1 MVGMNHF
8 NKKTAHF
15 LGGTFL
21 IGYMQYGGVWGGGG
35 GVGSRVAF
43 VCIKSEMVVIKL
55 NADIAKKT
63 AAKGWQCCRSFICNY
78 QRLTYHL
85 PTFYMQYVQHEYS

>member
-21 IGYMQYGGVWGGGG
+21 IGYMQYGGVWRGGGE
-35 GVGSRVAF
+35 VGSCLPF
-43 VCIKSEMVVIKL
+43 VCIKSEMVV
-55 NADIAKKT
+55 
-63 AAKGWQCCRSFICNY
+63 S
-78 QRLTYHL
+78 
-85 PTFYMQYVQHEYS
+85 

>member
-35 GVGSRVAF
+35 GGVGSCLAF
-43 VCIKSEMVVIKL
+43 VCIKSEMVV
-55 NADIAKKT
+55 
-63 AAKGWQCCRSFICNY
+63 S
-78 QRLTYHL
+78 
-85 PTFYMQYVQHEYS
+85 

>member
-21 IGYMQYGGVWGGGG
+21 IGYMQCGGVWGGGG
-35 GVGSRVAF
+35 GGVGSCLAF
-43 VCIKSEMVVIKL
+43 VCIKSEMVV
-55 NADIAKKT
+55 
-63 AAKGWQCCRSFICNY
+63 S
-78 QRLTYHL
+78 
-85 PTFYMQYVQHEYS
+85 

>member
-21 IGYMQYGGVWGGGG
+21 IGYMQYGVCGEGGEGL
-35 GVGSRVAF
+35 VPA
-43 VCIKSEMVVIKL
+43 
-55 NADIAKKT
+55 
-63 AAKGWQCCRSFICNY
+63 
-78 QRLTYHL
+78 
-85 PTFYMQYVQHEYS
+85 